1 MKDPRNIVVK
11 TLMNPDEFTAFAAA
25 CEEEDVSQSKK
36 LRDLGNAWVANR
48 NDRRRQGRREWPSGA
63 HNQAMFL
70 PGRVNYGAAP
80 QMRMRM

>member
-1 MKDPRNIVVK
+1 MKNPREIVVK
-11 TLMNPDEFTAFAAA
+11 AMLNPDEYLAFKTA
-25 CEEEDVSQSKK
+25 CQEEDVSQSKA
-36 LRDLGNAWVANR
+36 LRDLSNAWVTSR
-48 NDRRRQGRREWPSGA
+48 NDRRRPTRREWPNGA